1 MNEEVLRVILK
12 KMVEMRMSNMAGKL
26 EEMAENPNFG
36 LKDAIEVLDELVSY
50 EYSCR
55 YSRRITKLISKA
67 HLKFPAASLDEQLT
81 EPERKIDMSFIRALE
96 TCKWI
101 DDGKNLLVHGK
112 AGTGKTYISCA
123 LAVCAIQKSKKV
135 LYTKASSMINDLS
148 ECQYT
153 GNYAGTLKKYT
164 DPDLLLIDDFGM
176 MSLDINKCLHMFEVL
191 DSREGTRSI
200 VAMSQLEPKKWYE
213 MFQNNIYADACMS
226 RLVNNAYRLE
236 LHGRDRRKDKPS

>member
-1 MNEEVLRVILK
+1 
-12 KMVEMRMSNMAGKL
+12 MA
-26 EEMAENPNFG
+26 
-36 LKDAIEVLDELVSY
+36 
-50 EYSCR
+50 
-55 YSRRITKLISKA
+55 
-67 HLKFPAASLDEQLT
+67 
-81 EPERKIDMSFIRALE
+81 
-96 TCKWI
+96 
-101 DDGKNLLVHGK
+101 
-112 AGTGKTYISCA
+112 
-123 LAVCAIQKSKKV
+123 
-135 LYTKASSMINDLS
+135 
-148 ECQYT
+148 
-153 GNYAGTLKKYT
+153 LKKYT